1 MTIILKSS
9 SSNLVSSTN
18 SSGLS
23 PAKPKVAAIVPAY
36 NEAGRIGDVLRTIA
50 ASELVDEIFVVTDGC
65 TDSTAEEARGVAA
78 RIEELFHRPLSLK
91 VFELKQNLGKG
102 GAMTYAA
109 LRTEAEVLLFLD
121 ADLIGLRPEQVNAL
135 LEPMLVEDAGE
146 RADMTLGLF
155 GTARG
160 GAFGWWLAYCHRC
173 YAALT
178 GQRAIRRDV
187 FLAVPNL
194 TRSRFGVEMAIT
206 RNVNAWKLNVVGV
219 TLNGITHPIKEEKI
233 GVLKGMRHR
242 LNMYGEIWF
251 YVLKDNIRNSVS
263 ESHRHQTLKMRKRFG
278 TDSE

>member
-1 MTIILKSS
+1 MS
-9 SSNLVSSTN
+9 VSVNSTP
-18 SSGLS
+18 LS
-23 PAKPKVAAIVPAY
+23 IAAPNKPKVAAIVPAF

-50 ASELVDEIFVVTDGC
+50 ASSLVDEILVVTDGC

-78 RIEELFHRPLSLK
+78 RVEELFHRPLSLR

-109 LRTEAEVLLFLD
+109 HRTDAEVLLFLD
-121 ADLIGLRPEQVNAL
+121 ADLIGLRPEQVNSIVA
-135 LEPMLVEDAGE
+135 PMLVENPAE

-155 GTARG
+155 GAPRG
-160 GAFGWWLAYCHRC
+160 GLFGWWLACCHRT

-187 FLAVPNL
+187 FLAIPNL
-194 TRSRFGVEMAIT
+194 TRSRFGVEMYIT
-206 RNVNAWKLNVVGV
+206 RHVNAWKLQVAGV
-219 TLNGITHPIKEEKI
+219 TLDDVTHPIKEEKV

-251 YVLKDNIRNSVS
+251 YVLKDNIRNFVS
-263 ESHRHQTLKMRKRFG
+263 ESHRHQTLKMRERFNG
-278 TDSE
+278 NGE